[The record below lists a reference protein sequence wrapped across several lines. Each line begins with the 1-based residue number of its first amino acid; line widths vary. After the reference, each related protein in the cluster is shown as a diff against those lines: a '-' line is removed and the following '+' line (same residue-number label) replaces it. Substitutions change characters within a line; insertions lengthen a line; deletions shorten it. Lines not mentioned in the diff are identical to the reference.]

1 MDFPTLC
8 SSCSSS
14 ISSSVDVLFV
24 DFLRKEFLFGLF
36 VSRFLDDDLGGAP
49 LVGVDGWGSSMTGR
63 TAWKMMMIMVVLVVV
78 VLIEVIKWD
87 VGCGRNCAW

>member
-1 MDFPTLC
+1 M
-8 SSCSSS
+8 
-14 ISSSVDVLFV
+14 LFV

-78 VLIEVIKWD
+78 LIEVMMRD
-87 VGCGRNCAW
+87 VVGIIHKQCRVDDGRGDGRNWMW